1 MPALDVIDVAV
12 EGMAMFEVKM
22 DAATSQPG
30 ATRGR
35 RWRLVAVGLAIAATT
50 GGSGFV
56 IGRAAAPARIASVAA
71 PAAEQPD
78 AATTAAPD
86 ATDDTDATRDTP
98 ASPVLTVPVAD
109 APADPGGAEPSGA
122 FDGGSIEAGSFEGGS
137 MPPYSGGPFGSQ
149 YSANAWPEPELELI
163 AERMTASG
171 TTMRAH
177 MIHNEIDP
185 SAMFGQIPTDG
196 WTPAGWCYPIGT
208 LRVGVTTPTSTNI
221 VWTALYSEPRG
232 GLAVTTFASGYA
244 EGSPVF
250 GIVAQVADDVES
262 VAFTTAGGLID
273 MAEPA
278 GGIAMLIVDGPIEQ
292 DFSVTLTRRG
302 GVTENYDV
310 AKLSAMGTDDEYRAA
325 CEPPPPV
332 LPPAGQQPDDPDAA
346 RVAVLESW
354 RIAHDLADAE
364 PDRRLAYV
372 DDDTGLVSAWNALHD
387 GQYREAAL
395 TASADIDELV
405 FTSSG
410 EAWFRYDVETSIAN
424 FPNRYGIA
432 RLGDAGLDGKG
443 VWRITRQTICQDIAL
458 APGFG
463 CSPAVTN
470 VFPPSATG
478 NPRYDGSA
486 IPAPPLLEPGRPLS
500 D

>member
-1 MPALDVIDVAV
+1 MPVLDVIDVAV
-12 EGMAMFEVKM
+12 EGMAMFEVKID
-22 DAATSQPG
+22 DAATSEPG

-35 RWRLVAVGLAIAATT
+35 RGRLVAVGLAIAAAT

-71 PAAEQPD
+71 PAAERPD

-86 ATDDTDATRDTP
+86 ATDDTSSTRATP
-98 ASPVLTVPVAD
+98 ASPVPTVPVAD
-109 APADPGGAEPSGA
+109 APADPSGA
-122 FDGGSIEAGSFEGGS
+122 FDGGS
-137 MPPYSGGPFGSQ
+137 MRPYSGGYSGSQ
-149 YSANAWPEPELELI
+149 YTANAWEEPEQELV

-171 TTMRAH
+171 TMMRAH

-185 SAMFGQIPTDG
+185 SAMFGEVATEG
-196 WTPAGWCYPIGT
+196 WAPAGWCYPIGT
-208 LRVGVTTPTSTNI
+208 LRVGVITPTSTNI
-221 VWTALYSEPRG
+221 VWASLYSEPRG
-232 GLAVTTFASGYA
+232 GVAVTTFATGYV
-244 EGSPVF
+244 EGSPMF
-250 GIVAQVADDVES
+250 GIVAQVADDVEG
-262 VAFTTAGGLID
+262 VAFTTAGGLSD
-273 MAEPA
+273 VAEPA

-346 RVAVLESW
+346 RLAVLESW

-387 GQYREAAL
+387 GQYGEAAL
-395 TASADIDELV
+395 TATADIDELV
-405 FTSSG
+405 FTSPG

-432 RLGDAGLDGKG
+432 KLDDDG

-463 CSPAVTN
+463 CSPTVTN

-486 IPAPPLLEPGRPLS
+486 IPVPPPLAQVPPLS
-500 D
+500 N